1 MSTQRLRPWIKM
13 WQSRNIPLAL
23 GILINAFTLAPMGG
37 HPKLCLNHCS
47 AGELV
52 VSMTLNG
59 VVRVKLS
66 RETGAW
72 YRFWCWILAQLT
84 KSHWAPWEFA
94 GWLSGATQ
102 VILMRSVLVSSRN
115 SSLCLKESSQQS
127 ETGFALVLEEKCRNN
142 EMCYTWADNWFTQHG
157 MPLETA
163 KCFFFRIKWKLLN
176 QEF

>member
-1 MSTQRLRPWIKM
+1 MLLHLTP
-13 WQSRNIPLAL
+13 
-23 GILINAFTLAPMGG
+23 TGG

-59 VVRVKLS
+59 VVSVKLS
-66 RETGAW
+66 KETGAW

-94 GWLSGATQ
+94 GWLSGAAQ

-142 EMCYTWADNWFTQHG
+142 EICYTWADNLFTQHR

-163 KCFFFRIKWKLLN
+163 KCFFFRIKWKFLN